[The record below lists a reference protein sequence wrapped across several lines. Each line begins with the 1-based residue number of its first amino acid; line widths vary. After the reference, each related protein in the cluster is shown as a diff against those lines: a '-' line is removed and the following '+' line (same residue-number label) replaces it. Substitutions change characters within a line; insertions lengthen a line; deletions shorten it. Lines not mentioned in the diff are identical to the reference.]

1 MERGL
6 GGVRERDQS
15 LFFAYGWKVGG
26 GGGGGGGDRG
36 GGITWFSGEAE
47 RDQSP
52 TEY

>member
-1 MERGL
+1 M
-6 GGVRERDQS
+6 RERDQS
-15 LFFAYGWKVGG
+15 LFIAYGWKVFFFFFGG
-26 GGGGGGGDRG
+26 GGGGGGG